1 MSLPAGAA
9 LMGILNVTPD
19 SFSDG
24 GRYLWIEDAVRQ
36 AHLMVDEGAD
46 LIDVGGQSTRPGSE
60 SVTVEVE
67 LKRIIPLIRQLFRE
81 VSVPISVD
89 TSKPEVMKAAVEAG
103 AAMIND
109 IWALRRPGAL
119 EQARALDVPVCLMH
133 MKGIPATMQQA
144 PDYIDVVHE
153 VKTFLQQRV
162 DRCLAAG
169 ISSEKIVVDPG
180 IGFGKRP
187 EHNRRLIDEIG
198 ELQELGQPVLVGI
211 SRKSFL
217 PTKVTGP
224 DRDRLSAQYAAQAVV
239 NGASLIRVHNVGMTA
254 QVLKETR
261 MAV

>member
-1 MSLPAGAA
+1 LSLPAGAA

-46 LIDVGGQSTRPGSE
+46 LIDVGGESTRPGSE

-67 LKRIIPLIRQLFRE
+67 LKRIIPLIRQLSRE

-217 PTKVTGP
+217 PSKVIGP
-224 DRDRLSAQYAAQAVV
+224 DRDRLCAQYAAQAVV
-239 NGASLIRVHNVGMTA
+239 NVASLIRVHNVGMTA

>member
-1 MSLPAGAA
+1 
-9 LMGILNVTPD
+9 
-19 SFSDG
+19 
-24 GRYLWIEDAVRQ
+24 
-36 AHLMVDEGAD
+36 
-46 LIDVGGQSTRPGSE
+46 
-60 SVTVEVE
+60 
-67 LKRIIPLIRQLFRE
+67 
-81 VSVPISVD
+81 
-89 TSKPEVMKAAVEAG
+89 
-103 AAMIND
+103 
-109 IWALRRPGAL
+109 
-119 EQARALDVPVCLMH
+119 
-133 MKGIPATMQQA
+133 MQQA

-261 MAV
+261 KAV

>member
-1 MSLPAGAA
+1 M
-9 LMGILNVTPD
+9 
-19 SFSDG
+19 
-24 GRYLWIEDAVRQ
+24 Q
-36 AHLMVDEGAD
+36 
-46 LIDVGGQSTRPGSE
+46 
-60 SVTVEVE
+60 EV
-67 LKRIIPLIRQLFRE
+67 
-81 VSVPISVD
+81 
-89 TSKPEVMKAAVEAG
+89 
-103 AAMIND
+103 
-109 IWALRRPGAL
+109 
-119 EQARALDVPVCLMH
+119 
-133 MKGIPATMQQA
+133 

-153 VKTFLQQRV
+153 VKTFLQQQV

-198 ELQELGQPVLVGI
+198 ELQDLVQPVLVGI

-217 PTKVTGP
+217 PSKVTEP

-261 MAV
+261 MVV

>member
-1 MSLPAGAA
+1 
-9 LMGILNVTPD
+9 
-19 SFSDG
+19 
-24 GRYLWIEDAVRQ
+24 
-36 AHLMVDEGAD
+36 
-46 LIDVGGQSTRPGSE
+46 
-60 SVTVEVE
+60 
-67 LKRIIPLIRQLFRE
+67 
-81 VSVPISVD
+81 
-89 TSKPEVMKAAVEAG
+89 
-103 AAMIND
+103 
-109 IWALRRPGAL
+109 
-119 EQARALDVPVCLMH
+119 
-133 MKGIPATMQQA
+133 MQQT

-153 VKTFLQQRV
+153 VKTFLQQQV

-217 PTKVTGP
+217 PSKVTEP